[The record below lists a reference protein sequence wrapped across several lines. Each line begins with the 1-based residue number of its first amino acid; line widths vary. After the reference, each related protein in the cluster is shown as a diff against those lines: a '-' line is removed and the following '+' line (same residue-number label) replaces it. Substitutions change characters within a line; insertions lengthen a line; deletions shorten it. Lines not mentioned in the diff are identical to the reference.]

1 MAEPDY
7 IDQGTLGRV
16 QAGRQS
22 GSDVHRLP
30 TERIS
35 LSCEDM
41 YGCRRL
47 KRWNPATAR
56 DGDID
61 AIGYLVGQTVACQS
75 GDKAQRTLRDPVGDL
90 DKVLIGRGSIRQ
102 PI

>member
-16 QAGRQS
+16 QAGRQA
-22 GSDVHRLP
+22 GSDRGRLP

-41 YGCRRL
+41 YGCRQL
-47 KRWNPATAR
+47 KRWNAATAR
-56 DGDID
+56 DGDVD
-61 AIGYLVGQTVACQS
+61 AIGYLVDQAVARQS

-90 DKVLIGRGSIRQ
+90 NKVLIDRGSIRQ
-102 PI
+102 SL